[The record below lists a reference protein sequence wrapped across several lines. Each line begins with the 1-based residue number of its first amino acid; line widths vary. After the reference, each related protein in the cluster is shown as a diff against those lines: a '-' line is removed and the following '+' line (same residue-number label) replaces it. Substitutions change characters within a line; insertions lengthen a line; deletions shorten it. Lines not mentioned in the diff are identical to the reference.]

1 MKYVLIHIT
10 IIHLVA
16 RQWRSQR
23 RHHTFA
29 IGAWARQRRR
39 ASSSKYLLCFP
50 QISFNLTVVHYRL
63 NEESSCQTACDSV
76 RGGGLGGHGS
86 WLLLRLVPNI
96 RACLS
101 DDGELRSGGALARNA
116 GALHLSDFAMPNKNL
131 AEEKANSNGGAC
143 DEP

>member
-1 MKYVLIHIT
+1 MILIQT
-10 IIHLVA
+10 VA
-16 RQWRSQR
+16 RRGG
-23 RHHTFA
+23 
-29 IGAWARQRRR
+29 GASVGRRRR
-39 ASSSKYLLCFP
+39 AGAGGAKDNNLNARALVILQAYP

-76 RGGGLGGHGS
+76 RGVVWEAMGAGCS
-86 WLLLRLVPNI
+86 FVPKT

-101 DDGELRSGGALARNA
+101 DHGELRSSSALARNLVEQHLYKKMLR
-116 GALHLSDFAMPNKNL
+116 GANL

>member
-1 MKYVLIHIT
+1 M
-10 IIHLVA
+10 
-16 RQWRSQR
+16 
-23 RHHTFA
+23 
-29 IGAWARQRRR
+29 RR
-39 ASSSKYLLCFP
+39 AVVKQLVTLCVGWLMMMIMRTLISFP

-101 DDGELRSGGALARNA
+101 DDGELRSSSALARSLRRGRA
-116 GALHLSDFAMPNKNL
+116 SDFAKPNKNL
-131 AEEKANSNGGAC
+131 AEKKANSNGGAC

>member
-1 MKYVLIHIT
+1 MPDH
-10 IIHLVA
+10 
-16 RQWRSQR
+16 
-23 RHHTFA
+23 F
-29 IGAWARQRRR
+29 
-39 ASSSKYLLCFP
+39 SKQAPATSLKNLPVNSYTTSKFYIYP

-101 DDGELRSGGALARNA
+101 DHGELRSSSALARNA
-116 GALHLSDFAMPNKNL
+116 GGLSVNKEMPRGANL
-131 AEEKANSNGGAC
+131 AEEKANFNGGAC